1 LQQVVLDHVAH
12 LTGLVKVTPAPFD
25 THLFRHGDFVIDS
38 AVVPVHKQEL
48 AKRSA
53 SRFSTVSLPR

>member
-1 LQQVVLDHVAH
+1 VVLDHVAE
-12 LTGLVKVTPAPFD
+12 LARRVEVAPPPLD
-25 THLFRHGDFVIDS
+25 PDLLGDRDLDVVDRI
-38 AVVPVHKQEL
+38 VVPVRVKREL